1 MRVTPH
7 GSGFIERYS
16 TVSMSRTFPTLPT
29 TILLLASLSF
39 CATAQE
45 EKKTED
51 PAASEANEAVTRLQV
66 FLDRAEFAPGKIDG
80 HLGQF
85 TLEAL
90 ALYRE
95 AKGGTA
101 TPVTPDPKVKVEKSD
116 ALPELTDLDLTS
128 TDPLFLSYEVSEDD
142 LKQVGELPSEIP
154 EQAKLK
160 ALPYRSAA
168 EAISEKF
175 HMDEGYLDEL
185 NPGKTKNIKAGDT
198 LKVVNVVPFEKSAIE
213 ALKQDDKDKKKEK
226 EAKDKD
232 VSNKKNDAEDKND
245 DDSKLLVHINTETN
259 MLSVFDNDK
268 LVAAYPVTVG
278 SERTE
283 SPEGKWK
290 VTKISTMPN
299 FRYDKSMLKEGVRSD
314 DFHMLP
320 PGPNNPVG
328 VMWIQLSKDGIG
340 IHGTN
345 DPATIGRAS
354 SHGCIRLANW
364 DVVRFAEKIER
375 NVPVTIQVGPR

>member
-1 MRVTPH
+1 
-7 GSGFIERYS
+7 
-16 TVSMSRTFPTLPT
+16 MSSSFPKLPT
-29 TILLLASLSF
+29 TILLLASISF
-39 CATAQE
+39 GALAQE

-51 PAASEANEAVTRLQV
+51 PVAGEAIEAVTRLQV
-66 FLDRAEFAPGKIDG
+66 FLDKAVFAPGKIDG
-80 HLGQF
+80 RIGQF

-95 AKGGTA
+95 AQGA
-101 TPVTPDPKVKVEKSD
+101 AVTPATPDPKVKVEKGE
-116 ALPELTDLDLTS
+116 ALPDLSDLDLAS
-128 TDPLFLSYEVSEDD
+128 VDPLFLSYEVSEDD
-142 LKQVGELPSEIP
+142 LKQVGELPSKIP

-160 ALPYRSAA
+160 ALPYQSAA
-168 EAISEKF
+168 EAIAEKF

-185 NPGKTKNIKAGDT
+185 NPGKTKTIKAGDM

-213 ALKQDDKDKKKEK
+213 ALKQGDKDKEEDKDKKKEK
-226 EAKDKD
+226 DTEDKD
-232 VSNKKNDAEDKND
+232 EAVSNKPDNAEVKKD
-245 DDSKLLVHINTETN
+245 DDSKLIVHINTETN

-278 SERTE
+278 SEQTE
-283 SPEGKWK
+283 SPVGKWK

-299 FRYDKSMLKEGVRSD
+299 FRYDKSMLKKGVRSD

-364 DVVRFAEKIER
+364 DVVRFAEKIEI

>member
-1 MRVTPH
+1 
-7 GSGFIERYS
+7 
-16 TVSMSRTFPTLPT
+16 MSSSFPKLPT
-29 TILLLASLSF
+29 TILLLASISF
-39 CATAQE
+39 GALAQE

-51 PAASEANEAVTRLQV
+51 PVAGEAIEAVTRLQV
-66 FLDRAEFAPGKIDG
+66 FLDKAEFAPGKIDG
-80 HLGQF
+80 RIGQF

-95 AKGGTA
+95 AQGA
-101 TPVTPDPKVKVEKSD
+101 AVTPATPDPKVKVEKGE
-116 ALPELTDLDLTS
+116 ALPELSDLDLAS
-128 TDPLFLSYEVSEDD
+128 VDPLFLSYEVSEDD
-142 LKQVGELPSEIP
+142 LKQVGELPSKIP

-168 EAISEKF
+168 EAIAEKF

-185 NPGKTKNIKAGDT
+185 NPGKTKNIKAGDL

-213 ALKQDDKDKKKEK
+213 ALKKGDKEKDKEENKE
-226 EAKDKD
+226 KDKD
-232 VSNKKNDAEDKND
+232 TEDKDEVVSNKTDDAEVKKE
-245 DDSKLLVHINTETN
+245 DDSKLIVHINTETN

-268 LVAAYPVTVG
+268 LIAAYPVTVG
-278 SERTE
+278 SEQTE

-299 FRYDKSMLKEGVRSD
+299 FRYDKSMLKKGVRSD

-364 DVVRFAEKIER
+364 DVVRFAEKIQL

>member
-1 MRVTPH
+1 
-7 GSGFIERYS
+7 
-16 TVSMSRTFPTLPT
+16 MSSHYTKPFT
-29 TILLLASLSF
+29 TLLLFASLSF
-39 CATAQE
+39 SAHAQE
-45 EKKTED
+45 EKETAIPEKIE
-51 PAASEANEAVTRLQV
+51 SLEEVTRLQV
-66 FLDRAEFAPGKIDG
+66 FLDKAEFAPGKIDG
-80 HLGQF
+80 RMGQF

-95 AKGGTA
+95 AQGGA
-101 TPVTPDPKVKVEKSD
+101 AAPATPDPKVKVEKGD
-116 ALPELTDLDLTS
+116 ELPELSDLDLT
-128 TDPLFLSYEVSEDD
+128 TIDPLFLSYEVIEDD
-142 LKQVGELPSEIP
+142 LKQVGELPSNIA

-160 ALPYRSAA
+160 ALPYRSGA
-168 EAISEKF
+168 EAIAEKF

-185 NPGKTKNIKAGDT
+185 NPGKTKSIKAGDV
-198 LKVVNVVPFEKSAIE
+198 LKVVNVVPFEKSAID
-213 ALKQDDKDKKKEK
+213 ALKPGDEKAKDEAKSDKKTDEEPKKE
-226 EAKDKD
+226 EENA
-232 VSNKKNDAEDKND
+232 
-245 DDSKLLVHINTETN
+245 LLVHIDTQTN
-259 MLSVFDNDK
+259 MLTVFENNK

-299 FRYDKSMLKEGVRSD
+299 FRYDKSMLKKGVRSD

-364 DVVRFAEKIER
+364 DVVRFAEKIEV

>member
-1 MRVTPH
+1 
-7 GSGFIERYS
+7 
-16 TVSMSRTFPTLPT
+16 MSSSFPKLPT
-29 TILLLASLSF
+29 TILLLASISF
-39 CATAQE
+39 GALAQE
-45 EKKTED
+45 EKKTEV
-51 PAASEANEAVTRLQV
+51 PVAVEANEAVTRLQV
-66 FLDRAEFAPGKIDG
+66 FLDKAEFAPGKIDG
-80 HLGQF
+80 RIGQF

-95 AKGGTA
+95 AQGGA
-101 TPVTPDPKVKVEKSD
+101 KVTDEKVKVVKGD
-116 ALPELTDLDLTS
+116 APLELNDLDLATV
-128 TDPLFLSYEVSEDD
+128 DPLFLSYEVTEDD
-142 LKQVGELPSEIP
+142 LKQVGELPSKIP

-185 NPGKTKNIKAGDT
+185 NPGKTKNIKAGDL

-213 ALKQDDKDKKKEK
+213 ALKQGDKEKKKETK
-226 EAKDKD
+226 DEDEA
-232 VSNKKNDAEDKND
+232 VSNKTDDAEVKKD

-278 SERTE
+278 SEQTE
-283 SPEGKWK
+283 TPEGKWK
-290 VTKISTMPN
+290 VTQISTMPN

-314 DFHMLP
+314 EFHMLP

-364 DVVRFAEKIER
+364 DVVRFAEKIEL
-375 NVPVTIQVGPR
+375 NVPVTIQVGPH